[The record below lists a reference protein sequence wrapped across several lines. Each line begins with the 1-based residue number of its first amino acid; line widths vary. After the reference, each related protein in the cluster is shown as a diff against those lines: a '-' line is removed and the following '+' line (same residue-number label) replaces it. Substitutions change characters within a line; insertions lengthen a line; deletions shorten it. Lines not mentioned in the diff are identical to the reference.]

1 MRRKATTWNYCWPD
15 DPQPGLLH
23 LEPPALSKKSSFS
36 IQCGGGTS
44 EEQDEIARRIA
55 ALWNAAEE
63 RRWTTEDIEAG
74 VITPDSE
81 TRRIIGRLND
91 KYENVSRL
99 YSQRGETIQRLE
111 AEKAEVEHALGFAI
125 DRVEHLEA
133 EKAEMAIALNTMVEM
148 VEMNGFGKHYA
159 LDLARAAIRKARG
172 EE

>member
-23 LEPPALSKKSSFS
+23 LEPTALSGEATFW

-111 AEKAEVEHALGFAI
+111 AEKAEMLAI
-125 DRVEHLEA
+125 LEELRESSTCCGTYDLLDETTWA
-133 EKAEMAIALNTMVEM
+133 SP
-148 VEMNGFGKHYA
+148 
-159 LDLARAAIRKARG
+159 DLADRIESAIRKARG